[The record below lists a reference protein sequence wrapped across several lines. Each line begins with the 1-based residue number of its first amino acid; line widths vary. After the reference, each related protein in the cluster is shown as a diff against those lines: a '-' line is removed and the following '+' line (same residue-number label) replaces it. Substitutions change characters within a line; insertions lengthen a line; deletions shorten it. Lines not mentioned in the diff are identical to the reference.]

1 MNMIENRYRDGCMA
15 GSCPLCASG
24 GCSKLRG
31 THSKSVLFSV
41 GVLDLEREYCRHRSI
56 IPVRSR
62 SDLVFGTENYVC
74 AVYLEFKQK

>member
-41 GVLDLEREYCRHRSI
+41 GVLDLER
-56 IPVRSR
+56 
-62 SDLVFGTENYVC
+62 
-74 AVYLEFKQK
+74 